1 VIGWLAS
8 VFAISAVLCWAS
20 ALCLLLYLSLRLD
33 ALKRSG
39 DLPPSTPEIFTLG
52 FRPWGGG
59 MSLDFME
66 LYSRRY
72 REVDSHTR
80 RLVPIIRVLLPL
92 TPVLIVLGFLASL

>member
-1 VIGWLAS
+1 
-8 VFAISAVLCWAS
+8 
-20 ALCLLLYLSLRLD
+20 
-33 ALKRSG
+33 
-39 DLPPSTPEIFTLG
+39 
-52 FRPWGGG
+52 
-59 MSLDFME
+59 ME

>member
-1 VIGWLAS
+1 MIGWVAS
-8 VFAISAVLCWAS
+8 LLWISALLCWAL
-20 ALCLLLYLSLRLD
+20 ALCLIFYLSLRLD

-59 MSLDFME
+59 MSIDIME

-80 RLVPIIRVLLPL
+80 RLVPIIRLLLPL

>member
-1 VIGWLAS
+1 MIGWLAPALGITA
-8 VFAISAVLCWAS
+8 FACWMMAI
-20 ALCLLLYLSLRLD
+20 ALLVYLSLRLD

-52 FRPWGGG
+52 LRPWGGG
-59 MSLDFME
+59 MSINLME

-72 REVDSHTR
+72 REVDGSTR

-92 TPVLIVLGFLASL
+92 APMLVVLVFVANR